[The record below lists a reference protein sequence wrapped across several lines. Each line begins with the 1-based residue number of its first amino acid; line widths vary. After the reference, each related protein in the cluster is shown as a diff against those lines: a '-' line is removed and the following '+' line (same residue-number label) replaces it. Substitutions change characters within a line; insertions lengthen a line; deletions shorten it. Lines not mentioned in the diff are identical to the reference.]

1 MKILSY
7 MFHGVVLLSVVT
19 GCDAVAAVAG
29 AAAGVETPVM
39 NVDLV
44 NASPDF
50 PVEVTLFFHEDDDV
64 LESILTTEELGSEKR
79 EVTVPAGQTL
89 SLLPQ
94 DCDNLQAI
102 IIEDADLLLVAGVG
116 PEEDT
121 RVYRGDGEDFNCGD
135 RLVFTFSHLD
145 VVIPTDLNIRFDAR

>member
-1 MKILSY
+1 MKVLSY
-7 MFHGVVLLSVVT
+7 VFFGAVLLSMAT

-39 NVDLV
+39 NVELV

-50 PVEVTLFFHEDDDV
+50 AVEVTLFFHEDDDV
-64 LESILTTEELGSEKR
+64 LESILTAEGLGSEKR

-89 SLLPQ
+89 ALLPQ

-102 IIEDADLLLVAGVG
+102 IIEDADLLLLAGIG

-135 RLVFTFSHLD
+135 TLVFTFSHLE
-145 VVIPTDLNIRFDAR
+145 VVIPTDLDIRFAVR